1 MEPVWAK
8 SFQKKVAVML
18 RSVSFQA
25 VSSGAAGLAEC
36 REYNMRLFKR
46 VVLTFLPGNTLLT
59 GWFGVPSDCSLCRLI
74 EGNRARD
81 CCVEAV
87 RQVGYWNS

>member
-36 REYNMRLFKR
+36 REYNMRLFR
-46 VVLTFLPGNTLLT
+46 PVVLTFFPETL
-59 GWFGVPSDCSLCRLI
+59 S
-74 EGNRARD
+74 
-81 CCVEAV
+81 
-87 RQVGYWNS
+87 